1 MTQVKY
7 LLFGEDVT
15 CKGSLFLLIDC
26 LSLYE
31 SPGAFV
37 GITNLLVKGELSME
51 TKKGATLRM
60 SVLPYNESESD

>member
-1 MTQVKY
+1 MTQIKC
-7 LLFGEDVT
+7 LLLREEVT
-15 CKGSLFLLIDC
+15 CKGSLFLLIDH

-31 SPGAFV
+31 CPGAFV
-37 GITNLLVKGELSME
+37 VITNLLVKRELSTE

>member
-7 LLFGEDVT
+7 LLLREEVT
-15 CKGSLFLLIDC
+15 CKGSLFLLIDR

-31 SPGAFV
+31 NPGAFV
-37 GITNLLVKGELSME
+37 GITNLLVKRELSME

-60 SVLPYNESESD
+60 SVLPHSESESD

>member
-7 LLFGEDVT
+7 LLLREEVT
-15 CKGSLFLLIDC
+15 CKGSLFLLIDHP
-26 LSLYE
+26 SLYQ

-37 GITNLLVKGELSME
+37 GITNLLVKRELSME